1 MISGKHLTYKIYNVY
16 ALLLLNFALLLVK
29 KTYTIQIITGFF
41 DIDLLFWLAID
52 VKCMWVLPL
61 VSLILIQK
69 FNKVHQYLAVTF

>member
-29 KTYTIQIITGFF
+29 KTYTIQIITRFF
-41 DIDLLFWLAID
+41 DIDLLFWLAIEI
-52 VKCMWVLPL
+52 KSTWALPL

-69 FNKVHQYLAVTF
+69 FNKVH

>member
-29 KTYTIQIITGFF
+29 KTYTTQIITGFF
-41 DIDLLFWLAID
+41 DIDLLFWLAIEI
-52 VKCMWVLPL
+52 KCMWALPL

-69 FNKVHQYLAVTF
+69 FNKVH

>member
-41 DIDLLFWLAID
+41 DIDLLF
-52 VKCMWVLPL
+52 
-61 VSLILIQK
+61 
-69 FNKVHQYLAVTF
+69 

>member
-41 DIDLLFWLAID
+41 DIDLLFWLAIEI
-52 VKCMWVLPL
+52 KSY
-61 VSLILIQK
+61 VSLA
-69 FNKVHQYLAVTF
+69 FGFTNFDPKV

>member
-29 KTYTIQIITGFF
+29 KTYTIQIITRFF
-41 DIDLLFWLAID
+41 DIDLLFWLAIEF
-52 VKCMWVLPL
+52 KCTWALPL

-69 FNKVHQYLAVTF
+69 FNKVH